1 MENPISAEPYRCL
14 SPSGNESI
22 FQETQENKQKQ
33 QARKQYAGIWKREG
47 VMSQEARHI
56 GFRHL

>member
-47 VMSQEARHI
+47 VMS
-56 GFRHL
+56 